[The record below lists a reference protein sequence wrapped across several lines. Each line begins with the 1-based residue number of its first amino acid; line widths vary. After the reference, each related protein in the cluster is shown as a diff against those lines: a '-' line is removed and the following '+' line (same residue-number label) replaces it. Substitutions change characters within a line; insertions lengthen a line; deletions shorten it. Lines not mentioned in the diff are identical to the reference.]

1 MDIPKFDFIWKYL
14 KHWAS
19 EDPNFPFIEFKEK
32 IYTLKQLEESVDH
45 LSEAFISIGVA
56 KGDTIVTIL
65 PMSIEFTLIHLA
77 ANSIGAICVPMDVRF
92 RPADFRRFIPQ
103 MEPKIVFLVGKA
115 RGYNIAKTIKKL
127 SSDFDPIIKY
137 YNIGSEEFGTI
148 FDDLIKTNYNLK
160 SEVQKARSKLKPD
173 EGALI
178 IFTGGTTGLPKAALL
193 SHRNI
198 AYGSYYI
205 TTNLINRLE
214 SLGFKDRIKSHQNFP
229 PSHVG
234 GIIGISGAALAGKW
248 EMIMEEQWNPYSI
261 LKTIQKYKLPM
272 AGGVATM
279 IKILLNIPD
288 FDDFDLTSLK
298 FVINSSE
305 KISME
310 VLKNIKEKICPNI
323 INAYGSTESGPE
335 ITFTDIGDS
344 LEEIA
349 NGYVGKLLPEQEIK
363 IIDENDNEVPPGV
376 VGEMVF
382 RGSLTIKEYY
392 NMPEE
397 NKATFME
404 DGWCRSGD
412 FGYITKDGKI
422 YIKGR
427 KKFIIRVGSYTVLP
441 TEVEEVAIQHPKVA
455 MAAAVGFPDEIYNE
469 IVWLAVVPK
478 PEQII
483 DEQEIIDFCT
493 KELADFKVPKK
504 VLVMKALPI
513 TRLAKID
520 RPTLLNQIKNQY
532 KS

>member
-1 MDIPKFDFIWKYL
+1 MDIPKLEFIWKYL
-14 KHWAS
+14 KHWS
-19 EDPNFPFIEFKEK
+19 SKNPELPFIEFKEK
-32 IYTLKQLEESVDH
+32 KYSFKQLDESVDH
-45 LSEAFISIGVA
+45 LSEAFINLGLK
-56 KGDTIVTIL
+56 KGDRIVTIL
-65 PMSIEFTLIHLA
+65 PMSVEFTLIHLA

-92 RPADFRRFIPQ
+92 RPADFNRFIPHVK
-103 MEPKIVFLVGKA
+103 PKIVFLIGRA

-127 SSDFDPIIKY
+127 SSDFDSNIKY
-137 YNIGSEEFGTI
+137 YNIGGEEFGTL
-148 FDDLIKTNYNLK
+148 FDDLLKKNYNLK
-160 SEVQKARSKLKPD
+160 SEVEKVRSKLNPD

-178 IFTGGTTGLPKAALL
+178 IFTGGTTGVPKAALL
-193 SHRNI
+193 SHRNV

-234 GIIGISGAALAGKW
+234 GIIGISGAALAGNW
-248 EMIMEEQWNPYSI
+248 EMIMEEQWNPHSI
-261 LKTIQKYKLPM
+261 LKTIQKYKLPL
-272 AGGVATM
+272 AGGVSTM
-279 IKILLNIPD
+279 IKILLNLPD
-288 FDDFDLTSLK
+288 FDNFDLSSLK

-305 KISME
+305 KIGME

-349 NGYVGKLLPEQEIK
+349 NGYIGKLLPDQEIK
-363 IIDENDNEVPPGV
+363 IIDANDNEVPPGV
-376 VGEMVF
+376 VGEMIF

-404 DGWCRSGD
+404 GGWCRSGD
-412 FGYITKDGKI
+412 LGYITEDGRI

-441 TEVEEVAIQHPKVA
+441 TEVEDVAIQHPKVA

-469 IVWLAVVPK
+469 VVWLAVVPK
-478 PEQII
+478 ARQII
-483 DEQEIIDFCT
+483 EEQEIIDLCK

-504 VLVMKALPI
+504 ILVMKELPI

-532 KS
+532 TS